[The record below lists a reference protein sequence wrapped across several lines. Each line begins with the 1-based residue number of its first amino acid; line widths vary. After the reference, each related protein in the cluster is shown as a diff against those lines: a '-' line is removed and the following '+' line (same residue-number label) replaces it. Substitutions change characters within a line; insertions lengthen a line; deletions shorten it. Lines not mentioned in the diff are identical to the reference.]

1 MMQED
6 EKRKSDEMVGR
17 GLDRMD
23 RRILRALQQD
33 GGLSNQDLAA
43 QVGLSP
49 GPELWERLMVG
60 SPASGAPRNRIQVTQ
75 GQGKTPII

>member
-49 GPELWERLMVG
+49 VASVLG
-60 SPASGAPRNRIQVTQ
+60 SIRQVS
-75 GQGKTPII
+75 GQG